1 MGLVV
6 GFDLDMTLV
15 DSAEGI
21 ADALV
26 HVFADHGIAVP
37 RADVLATIGLPLDM
51 VFPMWLPEESYE
63 QLLDEYREHYGRFG
77 IPKSRLLPGARDAVD
92 AIHEAGGRV
101 VVVSAKKKDFVDRV
115 IEVVD
120 LPVDVTYGYLFA
132 EHKGKVLC
140 EEHARIYV
148 GDHEGDI
155 RAARAAD
162 AVSVVVTTG
171 PMSREALLEGRPDV
185 VMADLTQFRPW
196 LKSWLEANESD

>member
-1 MGLVV
+1 MSFVV

-26 HVFADHGIAVP
+26 KVLTDHGAEV
-37 RADVLATIGLPLDM
+37 RRDDVIATIGLPLDM
-51 VFPMWLPEESYE
+51 VFPLWLPDESYE
-63 QLLDEYREHYGRFG
+63 QLLDEYRDHYGRFG
-77 IPKSRLLPGARDAVD
+77 IPQSRLMPGARDAVD

-115 IEVVD
+115 MAVVD
-120 LPVDVTYGYLFA
+120 LSVEVTYGYLFA
-132 EHKGKVLC
+132 EHKGEVLRA
-140 EEHARIYV
+140 EGAAVYV

-162 AVSVVVTTG
+162 ALSFIVTTG
-171 PMSREALLEGRPDV
+171 PMTRDELTEHGPDV
-185 VMADLTQFRPW
+185 IVESLTEFRPW
-196 LKSWLEANESD
+196 LERWLAAR

>member
-26 HVFADHGIAVP
+26 KVFADHGVDVS
-37 RADVLATIGLPLDM
+37 RDDVLGTIGLPLDM
-51 VFPMWLPEESYE
+51 VFPMWLPDESYE
-63 QLLDEYREHYGRFG
+63 QLLDEYRDHYGRFG

-92 AIHEAGGRV
+92 AIHEVGGRV

-115 IEVVD
+115 IEVVG
-120 LPVDVTYGYLFA
+120 LPVDVTYGYVFA
-132 EHKGKVLC
+132 EHKGKALLD
-140 EEHARIYV
+140 EHAEIYV

-155 RAARAAD
+155 RAARAAG
-162 AVSVVVTTG
+162 AVSFIVTSG
-171 PMSREALLEGRPDV
+171 PMTREELLEHDPDV
-185 VMADLTQFRPW
+185 IVDSLEEFRPW
-196 LKSWLEANESD
+196 LERWLAARPT